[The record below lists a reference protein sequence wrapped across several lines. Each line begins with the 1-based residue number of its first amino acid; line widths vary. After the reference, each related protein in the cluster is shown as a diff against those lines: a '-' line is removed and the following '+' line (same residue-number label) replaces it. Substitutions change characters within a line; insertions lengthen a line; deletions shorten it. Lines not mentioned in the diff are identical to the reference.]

1 MDEIVRGREG
11 QSIGPPP
18 RWFEDQSRQ
27 LILIRK
33 VFQMTSGSSIVLL
46 LIGAN
51 VRTYGGFPQL
61 ILAERNYKAN
71 NVSLVAL
78 IAEAKDEHSFSIG

>member
-1 MDEIVRGREG
+1 
-11 QSIGPPP
+11 
-18 RWFEDQSRQ
+18 
-27 LILIRK
+27 
-33 VFQMTSGSSIVLL
+33 MTSGSSMVLL

-51 VRTYGGFPQL
+51 VRTYGGFIQL

-78 IAEAKDEHSFSIG
+78 IAEAKDEHSFSIGRIKM